1 MCARSPQKF
10 LSAEKV
16 WWPLILRKRFPFLPL
31 IKFIKFISFIP
42 LWRFWCVVATNVDMW
57 SQERNAGTFKTLTTQ
72 MVNSNLQNFNHIFK
86 TLTTQ
91 MVSSLPIGSWTLNED
106 KIVRVQYCPYIT
118 ILSSALPLF
127 FCPFC
132 CLLFTFFVFLSLK
145 SWVMQARLLRVGGRK
160 SSWAKEGLAHLR
172 SSLIRWSRWKN
183 P

>member
-57 SQERNAGTFKTLTTQ
+57 SQGRNAGTFKTLTTQ
-72 MVNSNLQNFNHIFK
+72 MVSSN
-86 TLTTQ
+86 
-91 MVSSLPIGSWTLNED
+91 PIGSWTLNED

-118 ILSSALPLF
+118 MLSSDLPLF
-127 FCPFC
+127 FLSFLLSFVYLFC
-132 CLLFTFFVFLSLK
+132 LFISKILGDAGPTTQGWRSEEFLS
-145 SWVMQARLLRVGGRK
+145 QGR
-160 SSWAKEGLAHLR
+160 SDASAVLTDQVVQMKE
-172 SSLIRWSRWKN
+172 SLISSHYSWSY
-183 P
+183 